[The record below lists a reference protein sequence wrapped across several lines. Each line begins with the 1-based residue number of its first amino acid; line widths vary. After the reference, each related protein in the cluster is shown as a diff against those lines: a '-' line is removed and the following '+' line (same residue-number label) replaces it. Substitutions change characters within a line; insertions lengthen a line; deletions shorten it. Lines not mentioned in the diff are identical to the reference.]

1 MNKETKSKLA
11 IFDTFK
17 TKDGTYRLS
26 IADCKIS
33 QGFPEEWNFYGPV
46 YKVLGQIGN
55 SVAVP
60 VISSIAS
67 KVIEEIT

>member
-1 MNKETKSKLA
+1 MGFNK
-11 IFDTFK
+11 
-17 TKDGTYRLS
+17 
-26 IADCKIS
+26 
-33 QGFPEEWNFYGPV
+33 NFYIEINNHQS
-46 YKVLGQIGN
+46 YKQIGN